1 MAHARSLRRL
11 GPEMAGTAAF
21 LLLVASVPS
30 WIVYETWADR
40 IETAALWSVA
50 GPDCPVVAP
59 AAELFGAK
67 GPYTFSYGGAQ
78 FSRRFGHVS
87 CAAPQ
92 GGGLIPGE
100 GIITLAN
107 NRVHAKLFTAVL
119 PKAGNN
125 DLYRLNRPVPLMPP
139 DPSAARGLAERIA
152 ARRQAGLAR

>member
-11 GPEMAGTAAF
+11 GPEAAGVAAF

-50 GPDCPVVAP
+50 GPDCPEVTP
-59 AAELFGAK
+59 TPQLFGAK
-67 GPYTFSYGGAQ
+67 GPYTFSYGGTQ

-100 GIITLAN
+100 VYHVCQFNGPAALA
-107 NRVHAKLFTAVL
+107 VATPEGVTYFKPGV
-119 PKAGNN
+119 G
-125 DLYRLNRPVPLMPP
+125 RPATVTI
-139 DPSAARGLAERIA
+139 RGGKTSCVVGGWFRA
-152 ARRQAGLAR
+152 